1 MTPQQSAAQLR
12 LDNPNL
18 GQLHLITKITGKE
31 GATLKNGYWLIGLL
45 GELKVGEPIRVTR
58 LANFYNPEGKWGEFT
73 STPVIRIV
81 ESDSPIKIARTE
93 NSVYQI
99 EEI

>member
-18 GQLHLITKITGKE
+18 GQLHLITKATGLQ
-31 GATLKNGYWLIGLL
+31 GATLKDGYWLIGFL
-45 GELKVGEPIRVTR
+45 GELKVGQPTRVTR

-73 STPVIRIV
+73 STPIVVLDQSDPSVIV
-81 ESDSPIKIARTE
+81 VNTE